1 MHGRYD
7 GLFRRYP
14 EDRLRHALH
23 CLVSVEGW
31 SAIGRPQLLELL
43 GQEERICRGILDGVV
58 SSREKDFGNPFRRAT
73 FRNRSEMDAVA
84 GSPGDDG
91 FIRQVKED
99 TAAVLGRIARLKS
112 VLS

>member
-1 MHGRYD
+1 M
-7 GLFRRYP
+7 
-14 EDRLRHALH
+14 
-23 CLVSVEGW
+23 VSVEGW
-31 SAIGRPQLLELL
+31 TGIGAQQLLHLL
-43 GQEERICRGILDGVV
+43 SEEERICRGILDGVV

-73 FRNRSEMDAVA
+73 FRNCSEMDAVA

-99 TAAVLGRIARLKS
+99 TAAVLERIARLKS